1 MVVELK
7 FAGIDDGVYDKAIAV
22 AVSALNDEGT
32 PARLAEYYD
41 RNTNYAGAT
50 FAGLQPASASEI
62 TATDL
67 LAVTTLGV
75 SIGDHAIRRFLEDD
89 QTRHDVSAAL
99 AALPEK
105 PLEEVTDA
113 EFVPM
118 AELYELVKN
127 ILASPDAKT
136 FNSWVTAS
144 KIVAR
149 KRPDLFPVRDN
160 VVCTSLGI
168 MKLNYYLSDWRVF
181 RCLMRDSEVTS
192 LLLKLPGRI
201 NTQRG
206 ERAVDFAKETPLRLL
221 DAALWMR

>member
-1 MVVELK
+1 MAAKLK
-7 FAGIDDGVYDKAIAV
+7 FAGIDDEVFDKAIAV
-22 AVSALNDEGT
+22 AVSGLNDEGT

-105 PLEEVTDA
+105 PLEEVTDD

-118 AELYELVKN
+118 AELYELVKST
-127 ILASPDAKT
+127 LASPDAKT

-149 KRPDLFPVRDN
+149 KRPDLFPVRDS
-160 VVCTSLGI
+160 VVCTNLGI

-181 RCLMRDSEVTS
+181 RCLMRESEVTS
-192 LLLKLPGRI
+192 LLSRLPERI
-201 NTQRG
+201 NTRRG
-206 ERAVDFAKETPLRLL
+206 ERAVDFATETPLRLL
-221 DAALWMR
+221 DAALWMS